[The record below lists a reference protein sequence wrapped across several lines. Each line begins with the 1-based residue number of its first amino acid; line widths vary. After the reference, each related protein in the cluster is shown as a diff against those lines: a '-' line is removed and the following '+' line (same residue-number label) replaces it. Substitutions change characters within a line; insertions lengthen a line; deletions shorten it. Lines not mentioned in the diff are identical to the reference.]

1 MYAKAVYNV
10 DILLRLGHVM
20 DNWCTLCVFCDPEC
34 FRLHMHTLFCWGPIC
49 MMCLVSSSF
58 RPSFYIGTVL
68 KCLLSMYILYI
79 RLEEY
84 YNYID
89 IMYIECCPWIGYD
102 VLYNT

>member
-1 MYAKAVYNV
+1 
-10 DILLRLGHVM
+10 
-20 DNWCTLCVFCDPEC
+20 
-34 FRLHMHTLFCWGPIC
+34 

-79 RLEEY
+79 RLEAY

-102 VLYNT
+102 VLYIYT